1 MPLWASY
8 RIPWNTEEISQPGK
22 TINLCLIHEG
32 WTSVAKLEI
41 KLSCWLMVCTMS
53 SHSWPLSSSQPPVY
67 GLPKPPVISLSSLPS
82 PSAPCHLFQPL
93 IISLSSCHVSQPRPC
108 HLSEL
113 PAISFSSLL
122 SFSTPCHLSQ
132 PPVIFLELPAIS
144 LSSLP
149 PLSTPCHLSQPPV
162 ISLAPLSSPS
172 RHLSSLSAPCHLS
185 QAPLSSLLATCHFS
199 RVPCHPLSLLSF
211 LPSLLRLILS
221 GRG

>member
-53 SHSWPLSSSQPPVY
+53 SHSWPLSSFQPPVY

-93 IISLSSCHVSQPRPC
+93 IISLSSCHVSHPRPC

-122 SFSTPCHLSQ
+122 SF
-132 PPVIFLELPAIS
+132 
-144 LSSLP
+144 
-149 PLSTPCHLSQPPV
+149 STPCHLSQPPV